1 MMLALAATTLLSA
14 GAAQAGRADKPI
26 AKAAAPEQWRAAY
39 APQIAQQEAALAQAK
54 ARFDVVIDDAG
65 SSSLDIER
73 AEIRYNE
80 ARADYHYNMD
90 RLRAEHDRANRSPAL
105 AAAAAR

>member
-1 MMLALAATTLLSA
+1 MMLALAATTLLA
-14 GAAQAGRADKPI
+14 TGTAQAASADKPI

-39 APQIAQQEAALAQAK
+39 APQIAQHEATLAQAK
-54 ARFDVVIDDAG
+54 ARFDVVIDSAE

-80 ARADYHYNMD
+80 ARADYHYHMD
-90 RLRAEHDRANRSPAL
+90 RLRAEHDRANRGTAL
-105 AAAAAR
+105 VAAAAR